1 MKKVDYYNFFII
13 YKKWVKQ
20 LIIKEKEKQYKIEPK
35 KYYENN
41 KEKLRAPAKNNCRE
55 LYEEEKDK
63 KKDFG
68 RNRYA
73 NMPEENKQR
82 LKEYQKNYKED

>member
-1 MKKVDYYNFFII
+1 MKKVDYYNKFII

-63 KKDFG
+63 ETKRKTLEEIDIQICLKKI
-68 RNRYA
+68 
-73 NMPEENKQR
+73 NK
-82 LKEYQKNYKED
+82 N

>member
-1 MKKVDYYNFFII
+1 M
-13 YKKWVKQ
+13 KQ

-41 KEKLRAPAKNNCRE
+41 KEKLRASAKNNCRE

-63 KKDFG
+63 ETKRKTLEEIDIQICLKKI
-68 RNRYA
+68 
-73 NMPEENKQR
+73 NK
-82 LKEYQKNYKED
+82 D